1 MSRLSLAEI
10 NRRIAGLEAKLNKKP
25 KVKGASVLTSIDNA
39 PNTYFLRRPT
49 GLAGL
54 DYHLGGGFPAGG
66 LCYLSGPD
74 GAGKTFLI
82 YKTAAMCQKIYGDR
96 ATICIGCSEAAPD
109 HFFMRKAGM
118 QIEIPEKMM
127 AERVQWRKDMGLPPF
142 TKEELALLR
151 SNNVGNVEILRG
163 ASGEE
168 ILKGVLDCFK
178 DGCFDLIALDS
189 VTACLPEADAG
200 KTMDQN
206 QKRAAAAG
214 LVTKF
219 FQHYL
224 NATTG
229 YSKCNLTTVLFSSQV
244 RSNPKKSEVSAAI
257 AKYVPEYAAAGAW
270 AAKHGKLIDVLVKPG
285 KSAWERMVEAPNQAA
300 LEELIEKYSKVKL
313 KTTKKIK
320 YEIVKGKAGTHEGIA
335 GEFDFNFLDN
345 DLQKN
350 DPNIQ
355 LTNDH
360 RDLIFEGMLKNVIRE
375 TEGKLSLHQ
384 PTPERPMIEGF
395 AEIPGWQALIDAMK
409 ADASLELFVRRL
421 VLAGGGVQCAFV

>member
-151 SNNVGNVEILRG
+151 SKNVGRVEILR
-163 ASGEE
+163 
-168 ILKGVLDCFK
+168 
-178 DGCFDLIALDS
+178 
-189 VTACLPEADAG
+189 
-200 KTMDQN
+200 
-206 QKRAAAAG
+206 
-214 LVTKF
+214 
-219 FQHYL
+219 
-224 NATTG
+224 
-229 YSKCNLTTVLFSSQV
+229 
-244 RSNPKKSEVSAAI
+244 
-257 AKYVPEYAAAGAW
+257 
-270 AAKHGKLIDVLVKPG
+270 
-285 KSAWERMVEAPNQAA
+285 
-300 LEELIEKYSKVKL
+300 
-313 KTTKKIK
+313 
-320 YEIVKGKAGTHEGIA
+320 
-335 GEFDFNFLDN
+335 
-345 DLQKN
+345 
-350 DPNIQ
+350 
-355 LTNDH
+355 
-360 RDLIFEGMLKNVIRE
+360 
-375 TEGKLSLHQ
+375 
-384 PTPERPMIEGF
+384 
-395 AEIPGWQALIDAMK
+395 
-409 ADASLELFVRRL
+409 
-421 VLAGGGVQCAFV
+421 